1 MLRRGYVLA
10 IAAVCLAGGSLLGAC
25 GKKDAPP
32 AAAPPTVIVATVEQ
46 KELPGYQEW
55 VGTILGLND
64 ASIRP
69 RVQGNLLERH
79 YPEGQFVHKD
89 DKLFSIDPRPFQ
101 AALEDAQGKLRQAQ
115 ASRDKAALDV
125 KRFRPLVSQGAVS
138 QRELDDAVQAEAGGA
153 AAVASARAVV
163 DNATLNLQWTE
174 VRSPIDGVA
183 GLSKAQIGDLV
194 GPTTELTTVSQL
206 DPVRVRFPIS
216 EREYLAIQQK
226 RAATGETAG
235 EMFFFTLVLADESV
249 WDKPGTLLA
258 ANQEIGKETGTLL
271 VDVSFPNPGN
281 VLRPGQY
288 ARVRAETQ
296 DKTNAIV
303 VPKRAIQQMQGADQV
318 AVVGDGDKIEFRPV
332 TLGASSGELR
342 VVQKG
347 LKPGERVVV
356 EGFLKVRPGMVVT
369 PKPVDAPAATEPA
382 TPTPAPAAPPA

>member
-1 MLRRGYVLA
+1 
-10 IAAVCLAGGSLLGAC
+10 
-25 GKKDAPP
+25 
-32 AAAPPTVIVATVEQ
+32 VIVATVEQ
-46 KELPGYQEW
+46 RELPGYQEW

-79 YPEGQFVHKD
+79 YPEGQFVQKD
-89 DKLFSIDPRPFQ
+89 AKLFSIDPRPFQ
-101 AALEDAQGKLRQAQ
+101 AALEDAKGKLGQAE
-115 ASRDKAALDV
+115 ASRDKAANDV

-138 QRELDDAVQAEAGGA
+138 QRELDDAIQAQRAGA
-153 AAVASARAVV
+153 ASVESARAGVE
-163 DNATLNLQWTE
+163 NATLNLQWTE

-216 EREYLAIQQK
+216 EREYLGVRQ
-226 RAATGETAG
+226 RTAATGQTAG
-235 EMFFFTLVLADESV
+235 QLFFFSLVLADESV
-249 WDKPGTLLA
+249 WDHPGTLLA

-296 DKTNAIV
+296 ERSNAIV
-303 VPKRAIQQMQGADQV
+303 VPQRAIQQLQGADQV
-318 AVVGDGDKIEFRPV
+318 AVVGDDDKVEFRAV
-332 TLGASSGELR
+332 TLGASAGDVR

-369 PKPVDAPAATEPA
+369 PKPVEAPAAEQPAEPA
-382 TPTPAPAAPPA
+382 PQAPPA

>member
-1 MLRRGYVLA
+1 VKQRTWVFAGAVL
-10 IAAVCLAGGSLLGAC
+10 LLAC
-25 GKKDAPP
+25 GENESPP
-32 AAAPPTVIVATVEQ
+32 AAAPPTVIIATAEQ
-46 KELPGYQEW
+46 RELPGYQEW

-79 YPEGQFVHKD
+79 YPEGQLVHKD

-101 AALEDAQGKLRQAQ
+101 AALEDANGKLRQAE

-125 KRFRPLVSQGAVS
+125 KRFRPLVAQGAVS
-138 QRELDDAVQAEAGGA
+138 RRELDDAIQAERAGSA
-153 AAVASARAVV
+153 SVASARAVV

-194 GPTTELTTVSQL
+194 GPTTELTTVSEL

-216 EREYLAIQQK
+216 EREYLAIQQ
-226 RAATGETAG
+226 RRSATGQTAG
-235 EMFFFTLVLADESV
+235 QMFFFSLVLADESV
-249 WDKPGTLLA
+249 WGHPGTLLA

-296 DKTNAIV
+296 ERTNAIV
-303 VPKRAIQQMQGADQV
+303 VPKRAIQQLQGADQV
-318 AVVGDGDKIEFRPV
+318 AVVGDDDKIEFRAV
-332 TLGASSGELR
+332 TLGASSGDLR

-347 LKPGERVVV
+347 LEAGERVVV
-356 EGFLKVRPGMVVT
+356 EGFLKVRPGMLVT
-369 PKPVDAPAATEPA
+369 PKPVDAPAETEPA
-382 TPTPAPAAPPA
+382 TQAPPA